1 MMSNELRS
9 TKVQPAVM
17 SQGEAARRDL
27 TGSFA
32 SWRIWYLLGTNDA
45 RQRYRRSR
53 IGQFWITIN
62 VSVFVLCVGVINA
75 KIFNA
80 NISDYIP
87 IFCVSYILWI
97 FISGMLTDSTTVFVQ
112 AEGLL
117 RQEPLPRLVL
127 IHRLVLRHLVV
138 LAHNALIIPVVFMAF
153 GTTISPLAFLA
164 LPGLVLVVLFGSA
177 MSILIGIACTR
188 FRDLSQVVGNLV
200 TLMFFASPI
209 MWRPGM
215 LPRDMAWLVDYNP
228 VAILIRVISEPIL
241 GVVPAPLL
249 YLQGLLIAVAL
260 LTIAAVIFSRFRA
273 RIVYWL

>member
-1 MMSNELRS
+1 MMSNKLRS
-9 TKVQPAVM
+9 TEVRPAVL
-17 SQGEAARRDL
+17 SPGQAAWRDL

-62 VSVFVLCVGVINA
+62 VGVFVLCVGVINA

-80 NISDYIP
+80 NISEYIP
-87 IFCVSYILWI
+87 AFCVSYILWI
-97 FISGMLTDSTTVFVQ
+97 FISGMLNDATMVFVQ
-112 AEGLL
+112 AEGIL

-127 IHRLVLRHLVV
+127 VHRLILRNLVV
-138 LAHNALIIPVVFMAF
+138 LAHNALIIPVVFIAF
-153 GTTISPLAFLA
+153 GTAISPLALLA
-164 LPGLVLVVLFGSA
+164 LPGLVLAILVGSA

-200 TLMFFASPI
+200 TLLFFASPI

-228 VAILIRVISEPIL
+228 VAVLIRLIGEPIM
-241 GVVPAPLL
+241 GMVPAPLL
-249 YLQGLLIAVAL
+249 YLQGLLTAMTL
-260 LTIAAVIFSRFRA
+260 LTMAAMIFTRFRA

>member
-1 MMSNELRS
+1 MISHELPS
-9 TKVQPAVM
+9 TEVRPPAL
-17 SQGEAARRDL
+17 SQREAAWRDL
-27 TGSFA
+27 AGSFA

-62 VSVFVLCVGVINA
+62 IGIFVLCVGVINA
-75 KIFNA
+75 KIFNT
-80 NISDYIP
+80 NVSEYIP
-87 IFCVSYILWI
+87 AFCVSYILWI
-97 FISGMLTDSTTVFVQ
+97 FISGMLNDSTTVFVQ
-112 AEGLL
+112 AEGIL

-127 IHRLVLRHLVV
+127 VHRLILRNLVV
-138 LAHNALIIPVVFMAF
+138 LAHNALIIPVVFIAF
-153 GTTISPLAFLA
+153 GTAISPLALLA
-164 LPGLVLVVLFGSA
+164 LPGLVLAILVGSA

-215 LPRDMAWLVDYNP
+215 VPRDMAWLVDCNP
-228 VAILIRVISEPIL
+228 VAILLRLISEPIL
-241 GVVPAPLL
+241 GVVPAPVL
-249 YLQGLLIAVAL
+249 YLQGLLIVVAL
-260 LTIAAVIFSRFRA
+260 LTTAAIIFTRFRA